1 MEALSEMFLHGD
13 MGTSPSL
20 PQMTFLMLF
29 LSLFVGHV
37 IGWIYIWTHSGLSYS
52 QVFCISIVVMPVLVA
67 IVMSL
72 MSGDIVIAFGL
83 LAVFAMIRFRN
94 VLKDTRDT
102 LFILWSIVEGMAV
115 GTGQVSTALISAF
128 FISLV
133 FLYLR
138 YTSFGGRHRY
148 DAILSLQ
155 LTGDLVAAVTNLK
168 NTLDRHSITVKLA
181 SERRLSDEGVDL
193 SYRLLLRDPSRSNE
207 LVNDLES
214 SSDVQNVSLFHRED
228 ESEV

>member
-1 MEALSEMFLHGD
+1 MEALSEMFLYGD
-13 MGTSPSL
+13 MGTAPSP

-29 LSLFVGHV
+29 LSLFIGHV

-155 LTGDLVAAVTNLK
+155 LTGDLVSAVTNLK

-214 SSDVQNVSLFHRED
+214 SNDVQNVSLFHRED